1 MKKIIVPLLFLICS
15 CSQAQPSSLSTQM
28 EIAPVSFAELP
39 AQISFAGEAIPL
51 EYGDVRESLNREMLA
66 VLYMHSTTL
75 QTLSRTTRY
84 FPVIEPILKEYGIPE
99 DFKYLAMTESSLN
112 PNAASGAGA
121 RGMWQFMTSAA
132 KDFGLETGENVD
144 MRYNV
149 EESTRA
155 ACKYLKRAY
164 QKYGSWI
171 MAAASYNM
179 GMAGLSSRIH
189 KQGVNSYFDLSL
201 PEETMRYV
209 FHIISYKILVADP
222 AKYGYRMRDENY
234 YKPYTNIKYIE
245 VNHANIDWTKVALN
259 NGTNYKILRILNP
272 WIRSY
277 SYANSAGKSYK
288 VAVPTGNF
296 RTLGY

>member
-1 MKKIIVPLLFLICS
+1 MKKIIIPILFLICS
-15 CSQAQPSSLSTQM
+15 CSQAQNPNVSTKF
-28 EIAPVSFAELP
+28 EIAPASFAELP
-39 AQISFAGEAIPL
+39 AQISFAGENIPL
-51 EYGDVRESLNREMLA
+51 QYGDVRESLNREMLA

-132 KDFGLETGENVD
+132 KDFGLETGDNVD

-179 GMAGLSSRIH
+179 GMGGLSSRIDR
-189 KQGVNSYFDLSL
+189 QGVSNYFDLAL

-209 FHIISYKILVADP
+209 FHIISYKILVANP
-222 AKYGYRMRDENY
+222 QKFGYQMRDENY
-234 YKPYTNIKYIE
+234 YKPYTNIKYIQ
-245 VNHANIDWTKVALN
+245 VNQTNIDWSKVALS

-272 WIRSY
+272 WIRSHSY
-277 SYANSAGKSYK
+277 SNSGGKSYK
-288 VAVPTGNF
+288 VAIPIGDF